1 MKVIG
6 LIICLLMTLF
16 VNLFIIIIM
25 PAGVAAFAHG
35 DVIGVPVTATP
46 GHWASVV
53 GEWGANRLLTHSQ
66 SLKLVLCLWRCAL
79 LFLIITT
86 TLKCHSYSLEK

>member
-1 MKVIG
+1 
-6 LIICLLMTLF
+6 MTLF

-53 GEWGANRLLTHSQ
+53 GEWGANRLLTHS
-66 SLKLVLCLWRCAL
+66 
-79 LFLIITT
+79 
-86 TLKCHSYSLEK
+86 